1 MQDLFEKVFQE
12 EGAAEAEWFSLAES
26 SKQWAK
32 ILEERVSNPDVSGE

>member
-1 MQDLFEKVFQE
+1 MQDLFERVFQE

-32 ILEERVSNPDVSGE
+32 ILKERNKDPDGAG